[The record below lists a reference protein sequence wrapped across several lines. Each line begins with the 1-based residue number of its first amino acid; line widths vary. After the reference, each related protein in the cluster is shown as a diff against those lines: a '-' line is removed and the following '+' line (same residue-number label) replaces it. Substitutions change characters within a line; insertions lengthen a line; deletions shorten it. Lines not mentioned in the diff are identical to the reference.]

1 MGVDLTSEH
10 PESLIRL
17 FLYVRFEGLLAHH
30 VIVCCEEEEKD
41 ELTYGD
47 DVNGWK
53 AWLLME
59 VGVW

>member
-30 VIVCCEEEEKD
+30 VIVRWVEEERCVDLPRWSEWMKAM
-41 ELTYGD
+41 
-47 DVNGWK
+47 DVDRC
-53 AWLLME
+53 
-59 VGVW
+59 